1 MENEDDFIL
10 IQKCLDGD
18 ISSFE
23 VIVKKYQLKI
33 INLCNRYT
41 KNYADAEEVAQQSF
55 LRAFNSLDRFRFE
68 SKFYTWMHRI
78 AVNCSLNY
86 INSKEKRKE
95 YETITENSGH
105 SYKEIG
111 TVDTETPYNNY
122 NMLKLAAETENIYN
136 LLPEEL
142 KLVIKLR
149 YIEDLSYEEI
159 SSKTGI
165 PIGTVRSRLHRGRE
179 LMMNSLK
186 KFMKDE

>member
-68 SKFYTWMHRI
+68 SKFYT
-78 AVNCSLNY
+78 
-86 INSKEKRKE
+86 
-95 YETITENSGH
+95 
-105 SYKEIG
+105 
-111 TVDTETPYNNY
+111 
-122 NMLKLAAETENIYN
+122 
-136 LLPEEL
+136 
-142 KLVIKLR
+142 
-149 YIEDLSYEEI
+149 
-159 SSKTGI
+159 
-165 PIGTVRSRLHRGRE
+165 
-179 LMMNSLK
+179 
-186 KFMKDE
+186 

>member
-55 LRAFNSLDRFRFE
+55 LRAFNSLNRFRFE

-95 YETITENSGH
+95 YETITENSGQ

-149 YIEDLSYEEI
+149 DIEDLSYELI

-179 LMMNSLK
+179 LMMNALK